1 MSSPY
6 STGNQRER
14 RPRFGIESLVLSLIP
29 QEFLRTP
36 LHSGLV
42 FTPDHSPGFCERA
55 RDPLFSLSL
64 LICVPLRWCLF
75 AISFPTIR
83 LPLHM
88 TTDTL
93 LHELALLNALSFDSL
108 AVFLHPFAPPIA
120 TSTLKLSHPCAHS

>member
-42 FTPDHSPGFCERA
+42 FIPDHSPGFCERA